1 MSFVVSYSPKRIET
15 NEAQSASVQ
24 AVESDKSEFYARL
37 VLAVVLWCNLIMS
50 VGHCDKSHFHARMS
64 ASWCTLKLCH
74 LAPIKKTSYNQLC
87 RKVWAFSS
95 EFDTMNTHKSIELNC
110 LFCI

>member
-15 NEAQSASVQ
+15 NEAQSASTEQ

-50 VGHCDKSHFHARMS
+50 VGQRDKSHFHARMS

-74 LAPIKKTSYNQLC
+74 LVPIKKTSYNQLC

-95 EFDTMNTHKSIELNC
+95 EFDTLNTHTKV
-110 LFCI
+110 

>member
-50 VGHCDKSHFHARMS
+50 VGQRDKSHFHARMS

-74 LAPIKKTSYNQLC
+74 LVPIKKTSYNQLC
-87 RKVWAFSS
+87 RKVWAFLS
-95 EFDTMNTHKSIELNC
+95 EFDTMNTHTKV
-110 LFCI
+110 